1 MGGVKMALFYPHYSI
16 FCWWTIILNQHE
28 GLCTN
33 NGYRRWGF
41 GYGECGFDSALPPQ
55 KWDQI
60 ARLPT
65 EHDGPWENDS
75 QCIHSLQIWDLD
87 DQAPFLFGQVF
98 MLFHVSSPFCSWFL
112 QRWIDYQIIPGHAK
126 GCRFGTPQGGKSLR
140 GELQPSYGP
149 FGIYISSLFLAT
161 KALITPETARVK
173 CVSFACRKIQ
183 KSKFVLSS
191 LPPSLP
197 KMYINIVIT
206 KTIVFR
212 CFDPSLI

>member
-1 MGGVKMALFYPHYSI
+1 MALFYPHYSI

-98 MLFHVSSPFCSWFL
+98 MLFHVSSPFCSWFCSVEL
-112 QRWIDYQIIPGHAK
+112 IIRLYQDMPKGVVLAPLKVVNHYEVSFNPLMGHLGYTSHLCSWPPKRWL
-126 GCRFGTPQGGKSLR
+126 PQKRRVSNACHLRVGKS
-140 GELQPSYGP
+140 
-149 FGIYISSLFLAT
+149 
-161 KALITPETARVK
+161 
-173 CVSFACRKIQ
+173 